1 MSDTNNNE
9 NWLFSVRNFLRPSKT
24 IPSTSWRADTT
35 WGLLNGKQSLQRFLI
50 LIFGLTL
57 FGIGEAFL
65 VITSLGNSPWV
76 VLSEGI
82 SLNSNLNI
90 GQATFFVSLMVLFFW
105 IPLKQKPG
113 FGTLANI
120 VVISASIELG
130 LLIIPDGNNLALKV
144 FYVLFGILL
153 VGIGSALYITC
164 GLGTGPRDGLMTGL
178 HYRTGGAGRSS
189 SPWNRD
195 GCSDHRCLAWRLVGR
210 GNCPLCPAY
219 WSICCNLPGCLRA
232 AYLKV
237 TNRVKPLP
245 SVCRTA
251 SDNMSKTPC

>member
-9 NWLFSVRNFLRPSKT
+9 NWLFSVRNFLKPSKT

-35 WGLLNGKQSLQRFLI
+35 WGLINGNQSLQRFLI

-90 GQATFFVSLMVLFFW
+90 GQATFFVSLLVLFFW

-113 FGTLANI
+113 FGTLANM
-120 VVISASIELG
+120 VVIAAAIELG
-130 LLIIPDGNNLALKV
+130 LLIIPEVNNLALKV

-178 HYRTGGAGRSS
+178 HYRTGVR
-189 SPWNRD
+189 
-195 GCSDHRCLAWRLVGR
+195 VGR
-210 GNCPLCPAY
+210 VRLGIEVVALTTGALLGG
-219 WSICCNLPGCLRA
+219 SLGVGTALFALLIGQ
-232 AYLKV
+232 
-237 TNRVKPLP
+237 
-245 SVCRTA
+245 SVAISLGVLDRLT
-251 SDNMSKTPC
+251 SK

>member
-130 LLIIPDGNNLALKV
+130 LLIIPEVNNLALKV

-178 HYRTGGAGRSS
+178 HYRTGVR
-189 SPWNRD
+189 
-195 GCSDHRCLAWRLVGR
+195 VGR
-210 GNCPLCPAY
+210 VRLGIEMVALTTGA
-219 WSICCNLPGCLRA
+219 SLGGSLGVGTALFALLIGQ
-232 AYLKV
+232 
-237 TNRVKPLP
+237 
-245 SVCRTA
+245 SVAISLGVLGRLT
-251 SDNMSKTPC
+251 SK

>member
-9 NWLFSVRNFLRPSKT
+9 NWLYIIRNFLKPSRT
-24 IPSTSWRADTT
+24 IPITSWRAEST
-35 WGLLNGKQSLQRFLI
+35 WGLTNGNQILQRFLL
-50 LIFGLTL
+50 LIFGLTV

-65 VITSLGNSPWV
+65 VVTSLGNSPWV

-90 GQATFFVSLMVLFFW
+90 GQATFFVSLVVLFFW
-105 IPLKQKPG
+105 IPLRQKPG

-120 VVISASIELG
+120 VVIAVALELG
-130 LLIIPDGNNLALKV
+130 LLIIPEVENISLKL

-178 HYRTGGAGRSS
+178 HYRTGVR
-189 SPWNRD
+189 
-195 GCSDHRCLAWRLVGR
+195 VGR
-210 GNCPLCPAY
+210 VRLGIEVLALTTGALLGG
-219 WSICCNLPGCLRA
+219 SLGVGTALFALFIGQ
-232 AYLKV
+232 
-237 TNRVKPLP
+237 
-245 SVCRTA
+245 SVAISLGVLGRLT
-251 SDNMSKTPC
+251 SK

>member
-1 MSDTNNNE
+1 VSDTNNNE

-24 IPSTSWRADTT
+24 IPSTSWRADTS

-130 LLIIPDGNNLALKV
+130 LLIIPEVNNIVLKV

-178 HYRTGGAGRSS
+178 HYRTGVR
-189 SPWNRD
+189 
-195 GCSDHRCLAWRLVGR
+195 VGR
-210 GNCPLCPAY
+210 VRLGIEMVALTTGALLGG
-219 WSICCNLPGCLRA
+219 SLGVGTALFALLIGQ
-232 AYLKV
+232 
-237 TNRVKPLP
+237 
-245 SVCRTA
+245 SVAISLGVLGRLT
-251 SDNMSKTPC
+251 SK